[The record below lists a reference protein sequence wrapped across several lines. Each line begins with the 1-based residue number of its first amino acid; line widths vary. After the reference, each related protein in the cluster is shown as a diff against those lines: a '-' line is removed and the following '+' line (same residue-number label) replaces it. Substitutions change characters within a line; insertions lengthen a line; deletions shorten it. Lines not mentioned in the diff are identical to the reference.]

1 MKDKAQIT
9 RNFRVT
15 LKVLLYSFL
24 LMGIWILIKR
34 SNQII
39 SSTRSLNISSSIS
52 GFSLTKERAVVSFK
66 KKKEKKKRERLS
78 KQWFYKKVY

>member
-1 MKDKAQIT
+1 
-9 RNFRVT
+9 
-15 LKVLLYSFL
+15 
-24 LMGIWILIKR
+24 MGIWILIKR

-66 KKKEKKKRERLS
+66 KKRKKKERAVVQTMVLQKGLLERFS
-78 KQWFYKKVY
+78 KQRFRQVSKSC